1 MQIKVQAKA
10 PAQSTA
16 QHNLIQ
22 LGAKDALMTTST
34 GSLLSPPDPP
44 AAGLAVPGLC
54 CRTPALAT
62 NAKACL
68 AIKQLHNNG

>member
-1 MQIKVQAKA
+1 
-10 PAQSTA
+10 
-16 QHNLIQ
+16 
-22 LGAKDALMTTST
+22 MTTST